1 MDDDTT
7 YRHCP
12 HCLDYCSDRDEHG
25 SPCPVEDCPG
35 RMPLVVE
42 TEG

>member
-7 YRHCP
+7 YRH
-12 HCLDYCSDRDEHG
+12 SDCDEHG

-35 RMPLVVE
+35 RMPMVVE